1 MGRVACCLGI
11 LALAAAIGAM
21 AVGEL
26 VVVPGL
32 QGASD
37 LIGPNLARSVTAPL
51 HLRCAEIVFGAAVVL
66 ALAVPRWL
74 GSRVAT
80 TVALLVIGC
89 AAIERFVILPE
100 LYEAWSRVD
109 LVAMRPA
116 PRVADAQAL
125 AERARWLDLGHATLL
140 MILVG
145 IAGWRHGVTARTQSS
160 PASTAPGVGTPSDA
174 TTSAP
179 SADAA
184 TMAAA
189 STLTMATA
197 TASGDLG

>member
-1 MGRVACCLGI
+1 MVPMGRVACSLGI

-26 VVVPGL
+26 IVVPGL
-32 QGASD
+32 RGASD
-37 LIGPNLARSVTAPL
+37 LVGPNLARSMTAPL
-51 HLRCAEIVFGAAVVL
+51 HLRCAEIVFGAAIVL

-89 AAIERFVILPE
+89 AAVERFVILPE

-109 LVAMRPA
+109 LVAMRPVE
-116 PRVADAQAL
+116 RVADAQAL
-125 AERARWLDLGHATLL
+125 ADRARWLDYAHAALL
-140 MILVG
+140 ALLVG
-145 IAGWRHGVTARTQSS
+145 FAGWRHG
-160 PASTAPGVGTPSDA
+160 ASQRGTRAGTNDAPDRPSHE

-179 SADAA
+179 VPA
-184 TMAAA
+184 TMATPSA
-189 STLTMATA
+189 LTMATA
-197 TASGDLG
+197 TANGG